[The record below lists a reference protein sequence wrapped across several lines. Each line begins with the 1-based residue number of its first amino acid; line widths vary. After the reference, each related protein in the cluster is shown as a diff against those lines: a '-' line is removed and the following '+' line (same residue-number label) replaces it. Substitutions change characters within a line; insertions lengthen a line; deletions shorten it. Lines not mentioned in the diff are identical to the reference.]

1 MIDRSFN
8 LVTAAI
14 AAAVFLLIAVVGS
27 FVTARHMN
35 VTADIHNMS
44 AGRSGD
50 AAPNVIQTRQDNKQD
65 NKSAKGPATTGANP
79 NNAVPPASK

>member
-35 VTADIHNMS
+35 VTADFHNMS

-50 AAPNVIQTRQDNKQD
+50 AVPNTP
-65 NKSAKGPATTGANP
+65 AKNPATTGAKP
-79 NNAVPPASK
+79 DNAAPPASK